1 MEYKY
6 NEDDILEEIKEY
18 IDKSYGDHYSTG
30 KIQAAE
36 LIVDSGHGLGF
47 CIGNIIKY
55 AQRYGKKNGHNRQD
69 LLKVIHYGIIALY
82 AHDRDKNLE
91 DL

>member
-1 MEYKY
+1 MGYKY
-6 NEDDILEEIKEY
+6 NEDDTLEEIKEY

-36 LIVDSGHGLGF
+36 LIIDSGHGLGF

-69 LLKVIHYGIIALY
+69 LLKVVHYGIMALH